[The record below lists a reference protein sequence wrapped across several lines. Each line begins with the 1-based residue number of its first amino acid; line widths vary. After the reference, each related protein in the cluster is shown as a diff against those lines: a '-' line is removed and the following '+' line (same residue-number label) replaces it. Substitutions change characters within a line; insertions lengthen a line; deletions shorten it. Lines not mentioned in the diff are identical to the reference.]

1 MCVSFPFFLLFSVQG
16 FNPGRGACFYSITK
30 AALDMVTKQYALELG
45 PHSIRVNSVNP
56 GLVNTDG
63 VKKRPGYQEI
73 GNAIQALTPLGR
85 LCTEMECVYPIMYFL
100 SDQASMVTGC
110 LHVVDGGW
118 LSRLPY

>member
-1 MCVSFPFFLLFSVQG
+1 
-16 FNPGRGACFYSITK
+16 
-30 AALDMVTKQYALELG
+30 MVTKQYALELG
-45 PHSIRVNSVNP
+45 PHNIRVNSVNP
-56 GLVNTDG
+56 GLVNTVG
-63 VKKRPGYQEI
+63 VKMRPGYQEI

-85 LCTEMECVYPIMYFL
+85 ICTEMECVYPIMYFL